1 MTTSESAPSV
11 TAQVGAFYDQLAG
24 AFDAAL
30 YGPNVHVGYW
40 DSLEDTTSLPDAA
53 DRLTDMMI
61 KRLGVGPG
69 DRVLDIGCGVGGPA
83 VRLAKATGAEVVGI
97 NVSVKQVE
105 KANALAE
112 SEGVSGKVGFQ
123 HGDAMA
129 LPFEDASFDAV
140 WMLESVMQMPSR
152 AAAFAEAA
160 RVLRPG
166 GRLTLTD
173 NFEREPITEE
183 RRPVIEKILQSYL
196 TQPPASFD
204 DYPAVLREAG
214 LRCTEVLDVS
224 ENTSKQSTK
233 RLMEA
238 AMKNMAELEAKIGK
252 EMMAKLKP
260 ADTESM
266 EMPELGYLIVS
277 AQRLGA

>member
-1 MTTSESAPSV
+1 MTTPEAAAV
-11 TAQVGAFYDQLAG
+11 TAQVGAFYDQLA
-24 AFDAAL
+24 AVFDAAL

-40 DSLEDTTSLPDAA
+40 ESEEDTTSLPDAA

-69 DRVLDIGCGVGGPA
+69 DRVLDIGCGVGGPG
-83 VRLAKATGAEVVGI
+83 VRLAQATGAEVVGV
-97 NVSVKQVE
+97 NVSRKQVE
-105 KANALAE
+105 KANELAE
-112 SEGVSGKVGFQ
+112 SAGISGKVTFQ

-140 WMLESVMQMPSR
+140 WMLESVMQMPDR

-183 RRPVIEKILQSYL
+183 RRPVIEKILKKYL
-196 TQPPASFD
+196 TQSAASFD
-204 DYPAVLREAG
+204 EYPALLRSAG

-224 ENTSKQSTK
+224 AHTTKQSVR
-233 RLMEA
+233 RLTEV
-238 AMKNMAELEAKIGK
+238 AMKNFAELEAKVGA
-252 EMMAKLKP
+252 EALAKLKP
-260 ADTESM
+260 AEGESM
-266 EMPELGYLIVS
+266 EMPELGYIIVT
-277 AQRLGA
+277 AERVAG